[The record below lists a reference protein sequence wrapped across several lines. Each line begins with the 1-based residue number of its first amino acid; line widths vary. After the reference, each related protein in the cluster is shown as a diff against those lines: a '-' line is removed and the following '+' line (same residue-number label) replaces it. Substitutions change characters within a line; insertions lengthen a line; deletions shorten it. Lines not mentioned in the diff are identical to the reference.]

1 MLSKIANFLKLKTVT
16 VPPQKTVDE
25 EKQKLDKTAME
36 TPVVTTTNEASVTI
50 PVATV
55 DASLTGIKP
64 VEDEPV
70 KFVHAQVETVT
81 EPAPKA
87 KRKAPAKT
95 AAKKTPAK
103 KTTKNAK

>member
-25 EKQKLDKTAME
+25 EKQKLVKTAME
-36 TPVVTTTNEASVTI
+36 TPVAATKTESTITI

-64 VEDEPV
+64 VVDEPV
-70 KFVHAQVETVT
+70 TFVHAQVEAVT

-87 KRKAPAKT
+87 KRKP
-95 AAKKTPAK
+95 AAKKTPAKTPAK

>member
-1 MLSKIANFLKLKTVT
+1 MLNKLFDFLKIKTVT
-16 VPPQKTVDE
+16 VPPQKPVE
-25 EKQKLDKTAME
+25 E
-36 TPVVTTTNEASVTI
+36 TPKITTTMEI
-50 PVATV
+50 PAV

-64 VEDEPV
+64 VVDEPV
-70 KFVHAQVETVT
+70 TFQHAQVETVT